1 MIRVAVVDDDRMLLE
16 GLTSWLSGRAELR
29 LVAAV
34 ATVDALLAALQN
46 PALPNPALPNAALP
60 DGGPP
65 NTEPPN
71 TALPNAALPD
81 AGPPNP
87 GLPNAGPPNPGLP
100 NAGPP
105 NPALPNAA
113 LPNAGPPNPALP
125 NAGLPDGGLPK
136 GPVVDVVL
144 LDLLLKDG
152 SEAVANIRRLRAA
165 GSRVLIIST
174 ATDRAGVV
182 EAVAAG
188 ADGYLTK
195 DNDLDTLVEAV
206 VTVAAGGTV
215 HSPEL
220 AFAWAH
226 HTGRLR
232 PRLSPKELEVLR
244 HYASGL
250 TLKATARR
258 VGISPHTAKHHLDR
272 VKDKYRRAGRP
283 AYTKIDL
290 AVRVREDGLGSD
302 DDRR

>member
-1 MIRVAVVDDDRMLLE
+1 MITVAVVDDDRMLLD
-16 GLTSWLSGRAELR
+16 GLTSWLSGAAQLR

-34 ATVDALLAALQN
+34 STVDALLDPARGAQPSPVPPPHAQSPHAQAPHAQSPHAQSPHAQSPHAPPTRAASP
-46 PALPNPALPNAALP
+46 PA
-60 DGGPP
+60 
-65 NTEPPN
+65 
-71 TALPNAALPD
+71 
-81 AGPPNP
+81 
-87 GLPNAGPPNPGLP
+87 
-100 NAGPP
+100 
-105 NPALPNAA
+105 
-113 LPNAGPPNPALP
+113 
-125 NAGLPDGGLPK
+125 
-136 GPVVDVVL
+136 DVVL

-152 SEAVANIRRLRAA
+152 SEPAANIRRLRAV

-182 EAVAAG
+182 DAVAAG

-195 DNDLDTLVEAV
+195 DNDLDTLVDAV
-206 VTVAAGGTV
+206 ATVAAGGTA

-226 HTGRLR
+226 DTGRHR

-258 VGISPHTAKHHLDR
+258 AGISPHTAKHHLDR
-272 VKDKYRRAGRP
+272 VKDKYQRAGRP

-302 DDRR
+302 TR